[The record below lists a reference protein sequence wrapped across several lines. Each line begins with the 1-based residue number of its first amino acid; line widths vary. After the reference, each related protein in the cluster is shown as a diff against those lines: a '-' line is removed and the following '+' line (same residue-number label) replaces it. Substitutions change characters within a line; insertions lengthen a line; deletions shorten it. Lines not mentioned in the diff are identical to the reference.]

1 MFVKADGSDPV
12 EKKNLMIY
20 EREGKNRV
28 KSENKRK
35 GTRSAVGVEELS
47 QIRVWTVHF
56 EQ

>member
-1 MFVKADGSDPV
+1 MFVKADGNDLV

-20 EREGKNRV
+20 ERESKNRV
-28 KSENKRK
+28 KSVNKRK

-47 QIRVWTVHF
+47 QIRIWTVHF